1 MKTVPDFHPYFH
13 ELLQF
18 AQMVVAG
25 VNSVMLVAASKTIRE
40 LVSAVNLMVKHQ
52 SSNITGNVNLPDM
65 PSSINISD
73 SRCQDAVI
81 LHETDQ
87 IYAYIAGLRSKELDR
102 VCYEIA
108 PFKEPE
114 KATSGR
120 VSEVAPNP
128 SARFQ

>member
-1 MKTVPDFHPYFH
+1 MKTVPDSHPYFQ

-18 AQMVVAG
+18 AQMAVAN

-65 PSSINISD
+65 PSSINMSD

-102 VCYEIA
+102 A
-108 PFKEPE
+108 
-114 KATSGR
+114 
-120 VSEVAPNP
+120 
-128 SARFQ
+128 